1 MTTLLQ
7 KKEKFSKKTTNL
19 EECETKSHSFFSLY
33 IEGLKGECMN
43 LLIEKAISGDKDAF
57 GKIISQYEK
66 KLYIIAKSRIN
77 NEEDVKDIIQETIMN
92 AYINLKTL
100 KDIEKFNS
108 WITTI
113 LINTCNKFYTKNNIN
128 VVSYDG
134 MVENSI
140 NLACDQDTEGI
151 NNYMDFAQII
161 GFLEVEDRTIIT
173 MYYMEDYTTKEIG
186 EIFNINES
194 TLRSR
199 ISRIRERIKQNLNE
213 RSDYNDR

>member
-1 MTTLLQ
+1 
-7 KKEKFSKKTTNL
+7 
-19 EECETKSHSFFSLY
+19 
-33 IEGLKGECMN
+33 MN

-128 VVSYDG
+128 IVSYDG

-140 NLACDQDTEGI
+140 NLACDQDTESI

>member
-1 MTTLLQ
+1 
-7 KKEKFSKKTTNL
+7 
-19 EECETKSHSFFSLY
+19 
-33 IEGLKGECMN
+33 MN

>member
-1 MTTLLQ
+1 
-7 KKEKFSKKTTNL
+7 
-19 EECETKSHSFFSLY
+19 
-33 IEGLKGECMN
+33 MN

-140 NLACDQDTEGI
+140 NLACDQDTESI

>member
-1 MTTLLQ
+1 
-7 KKEKFSKKTTNL
+7 
-19 EECETKSHSFFSLY
+19 
-33 IEGLKGECMN
+33 MN

-134 MVENSI
+134 MGENSI
-140 NLACDQDTEGI
+140 NLACDQDTESI